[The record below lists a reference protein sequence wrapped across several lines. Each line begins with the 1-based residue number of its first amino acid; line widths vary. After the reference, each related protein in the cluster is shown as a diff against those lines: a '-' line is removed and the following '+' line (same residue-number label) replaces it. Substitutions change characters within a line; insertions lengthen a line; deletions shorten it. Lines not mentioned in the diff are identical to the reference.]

1 MLTRVDDLYERV
13 VTAPATWSD
22 DQLADWVND
31 TFAADSPPSR
41 AAAREVRRAVRMAQ
55 KLRDF
60 WNDPPDGVPSD
71 AGDWRTRVDVA
82 YGIRAW
88 RPLLGLA
95 RVGLEEQ
102 PDPELFEEAKR
113 RFREVHGAPWMEGVS
128 YEDWLDG
135 SDDGA

>member
-1 MLTRVDDLYERV
+1 M
-13 VTAPATWSD
+13 
-22 DQLADWVND
+22 
-31 TFAADSPPSR
+31 
-41 AAAREVRRAVRMAQ
+41 
-55 KLRDF
+55 
-60 WNDPPDGVPSD
+60 
-71 AGDWRTRVDVA
+71 DVA